1 MQVQQDEPD
10 VAGRSG
16 GPTGAEHSP
25 ATHIART
32 TDADAP
38 TGGAAGLEAAAY
50 GAQLLEEGNFG
61 CA

>member
-1 MQVQQDEPD
+1 MHQDEPD
-10 VAGRSG
+10 VAGRTG

-25 ATHIART
+25 ASHIAT
-32 TDADAP
+32 MTHPDAP

-61 CA
+61 SA